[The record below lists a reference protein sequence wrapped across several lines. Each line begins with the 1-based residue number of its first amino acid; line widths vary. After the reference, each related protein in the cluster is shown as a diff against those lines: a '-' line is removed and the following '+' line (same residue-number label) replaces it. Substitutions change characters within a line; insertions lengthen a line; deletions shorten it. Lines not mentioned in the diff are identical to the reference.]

1 MRHVMPIYFGR
12 LRLRNLTKPPPP
24 FRSRKRDGTTKDGV
38 FKRVMRYYF
47 GWIPHILRVD
57 DKTLIQTAGLDAFA
71 FLRVCQFGLQLF
83 VPLSIFSMMI
93 LLPIHVNGDDMVRQ
107 HAQYIV
113 AKVNTTAEVP
123 GGLILTTVANIPGKQ
138 GVLWLHTVGMWLM
151 VLYTTWLLKQHS
163 ATFVVLRTLYLTTRG
178 DTNLWRVVHQPS
190 NVIEQLLVQGTQ
202 AGAEID
208 DDELRKMKSANS
220 DDINAACDALAAMDE
235 YEDEQRGLLKRA
247 VDVTSHKAKSLL
259 TRAASTRLVDRRLED
274 KERRRSL
281 HELDTEP
288 SPTQAYGDTLAS
300 STVKISPFASTPH
313 LSPFG
318 GPTARRLTPPQVG
331 NVAQGLKGAG
341 TLFKSPASAD
351 ADDRQMARRPSV
363 PVTPTLGGA
372 STSQASSQPE
382 NKTEPGPVTES
393 RHFTSFTSG
402 ENSDDLD
409 LNVNPPVSEPPAV
422 AKRRERRKLRMG
434 SFGSLGA
441 VPASVSQTLREHEAA
456 QASGMH
462 RVSSREDI
470 GTKQLMEGVI
480 NQRGSADNLAWLVS
494 PTKSPRR
501 GKHNRMPT
509 MEDLPVENIALT
521 PAVKKALAR
530 VKSLE
535 DAGEAVR
542 CGGRGSEGV
551 QIRAETSIA
560 HDWWVGLDVTH
571 QFKGTGSKPNP
582 RTDGRPLEVPER
594 QTMEGEEPK
603 RNLTSLFDDPESPLS
618 ATSPVTR
625 ASLCVGDYLQ
635 EAPSAVPDVDS
646 IRTVNAFDTNTN
658 QIVSVWASS
667 YTVLIT
673 DIPFVRAMGENGEEV
688 RVRGLREVEATLE
701 YIYGDEFRG
710 LIPIFDHRPADAL
723 LDSRDECKNM
733 ITRIRMLMAREGM
746 IPETQSP
753 KALTYKFG
761 TRLCEVEKGTLQLGH
776 NWKEFKKAFAD
787 VLRPPKNLR
796 KLALPEQV
804 TVLEAQLEAI
814 DEAIICVR
822 KTTWEGSP
830 GPCAFAVFENQVSAS
845 TAAQCVISRAS
856 HRVYRAL
863 PAPGPDDVN
872 WPTLLHN
879 STDNR
884 ARALAI
890 WPFIIALMIFPTG
903 MFATAVTSVCQVR
916 EGDDVINSGAALDW
930 YCSDDA
936 KVYAAIIS
944 GVLPPI
950 ILTLWEVFVISFYM
964 MYLVQRQNVHV
975 SLAATDRRFLRFY
988 WAWGALNVLL
998 GGIFGGALSLF
1009 TTTLSSS
1016 NVSLNEVQLQ
1026 FGRVL
1031 PLSSNFFLLF
1041 IVFRAIYLPV
1051 QRLLLPHPGSF
1062 CLAADIFWCEKRGS
1076 CARTSRDKTR
1086 LYSPRAVRMGREI
1099 GVFMLIMVI
1108 GLTFVCIAPLIP
1120 LAAALF
1126 YITNFVIWRYHVL
1139 YVYERGYESNGSVWF
1154 TFTQLVILSL
1164 VVAQTF
1170 LSCVL
1175 FSKQAYI
1182 QGAVLYATVPYY
1194 LFKVYRKF
1202 RAEFGSASSWAVPLS
1217 EATAAPPTDFGGEIY
1232 THPALR
1238 PAASGWFPDIGKV
1251 WRGYPGVTSKN
1262 N

>member
-1 MRHVMPIYFGR
+1 MPIYFGR
-12 LRLRNLTKPPPP
+12 LRLRNLTNPPPP
-24 FRSRKRDGTTKDGV
+24 FHSRKRDSTTNDGV
-38 FKRVMRYYF
+38 FKRLMRYYF

-83 VPLSIFSMMI
+83 VPLATFSMLI
-93 LLPIHVNGDDMVRQ
+93 LMPIHVNGVDMMRQ
-107 HAQYIV
+107 HAQYVI
-113 AKVNTTAEVP
+113 ANVNTTAEAP
-123 GGLILTTVANIPGKQ
+123 GGLILTTVANIQGKQ

-163 ATFVVLRTLYLTTRG
+163 STFVVLRTLYLTTRG

-190 NVIEQLLVQGTQ
+190 NFIEQLLVQGTH

-247 VDVTSHKAKSLL
+247 VDATSHTAKSLL
-259 TRAASTRLVDRRLED
+259 TRAATVVDKRLED
-274 KERRRSL
+274 KERRRSV

-288 SPTQAYGDTLAS
+288 SPTQAHA
-300 STVKISPFASTPH
+300 KISPFLSTPH
-313 LSPFG
+313 LSPYG

-331 NVAQGLKGAG
+331 KVAQGLKGAG
-341 TLFKSPASAD
+341 TLFKSPASAE
-351 ADDRQMARRPSV
+351 ADGRQMSRRPSV
-363 PVTPTLGGA
+363 PETPTLGGA
-372 STSQASSQPE
+372 STSQASSQPD

-402 ENSDDLD
+402 ENSDDFD
-409 LNVNPPVSEPPAV
+409 LTINPPVSEPPTV
-422 AKRRERRKLRMG
+422 AKRRERKLRMG

-441 VPASVSQTLREHEAA
+441 MPASVSQTLREHEAA
-456 QASGMH
+456 QTSGMH
-462 RVSSREDI
+462 RVTSREDI

-480 NQRGSADNLAWLVS
+480 NQRGNAENLAWLAS

-542 CGGRGSEGV
+542 YGGFGSEGV

-571 QFKGTGSKPNP
+571 EFKGTGSKSSP
-582 RTDGRPLEVPER
+582 RNDGPPLEVPER

-618 ATSPVTR
+618 AASPVTR
-625 ASLCVGDYLQ
+625 ASLCAGDYLQ
-635 EAPSAVPDVDS
+635 EAPSAMPDVNS

-673 DIPFVRAMGENGEEV
+673 DIPFVRAMGEDGEEV

-733 ITRIRMLMAREGM
+733 ITRIRMKMAREGI
-746 IPETQSP
+746 IPETQSS
-753 KALTYKFG
+753 KAQTYKFG

-787 VLRPPKNLR
+787 LLRPPKHLR
-796 KLALPEQV
+796 KLPLSEQLAS
-804 TVLEAQLEAI
+804 LEAQLEAI
-814 DEAIICVR
+814 DDAIICVR

-845 TAAQCVISRAS
+845 TAAQCVISRAT
-856 HRVYRAL
+856 HRIYRAL

-872 WPTLLHN
+872 WPTLLQN
-879 STDNR
+879 TTDNR

-916 EGDDVINSGAALDW
+916 EGDDVVDGGAVLDW

-936 KVYAAIIS
+936 KVYTAIIS

-1009 TTTLSSS
+1009 MTTLSSR
-1016 NVSLNEVQLQ
+1016 NVSVNEVQLQ

-1126 YITNFVIWRYHVL
+1126 YVTNFVIWRYHVL

-1164 VVAQTF
+1164 IVAQTF

-1194 LFKVYRKF
+1194 LSKVYRKF
-1202 RAEFGSASSWAVPLS
+1202 RAEFGSAS
-1217 EATAAPPTDFGGEIY
+1217 
-1232 THPALR
+1232 
-1238 PAASGWFPDIGKV
+1238 ASGWFPDIGKV